1 MFNLLRALV
10 VSLVVVDAFQVRS
23 RSFHRPS
30 LLLAATQD
38 TSEVEG
44 FLAEKYPTFMS
55 LLSTNEKVWKTLRE
69 GGGGFTIFAANKG
82 AFEALGE
89 KKRMQLAD
97 ARNGETTEKIAAY
110 HVIGEPVTAEA
121 LFASGGVITL
131 GGEIPVGRSS
141 SGGFFGV
148 GGKEDGGVT
157 INGAKVVESIDIGNC
172 IVHEVDTLVSP
183 QIIWRYMDQLRIPG
197 SR

>member
-1 MFNLLRALV
+1 MRKFGKRYERG
-10 VSLVVVDAFQVRS
+10 VVDL
-23 RSFHRPS
+23 PS
-30 LLLAATQD
+30 LRQT
-38 TSEVEG
+38 T
-44 FLAEKYPTFMS
+44 
-55 LLSTNEKVWKTLRE
+55 
-69 GGGGFTIFAANKG
+69 

-110 HVIGEPVTAEA
+110 HVIAEPVTAEA
-121 LFASGGVITL
+121 LLASGGVITL
-131 GGEIPVGRSS
+131 GGEIPVGRST

-148 GGKEDGGVT
+148 GGQQDGGVT

-172 IVHEVDTLVSP
+172 IVHEVDTLISP

>member
-1 MFNLLRALV
+1 MFTLLRALV
-10 VSLVVVDAFQVRS
+10 ISLVVVHAFQVKS

-38 TSEVEG
+38 TREVEG
-44 FLAEKYPTFMS
+44 FLAQNYPTFMS

-69 GGGGFTIFAANKG
+69 TGGGFTIFVANSE
-82 AFEALGE
+82 AFEKLGE

-97 ARNGETTEKIAAY
+97 PRNGEATEKIATY
-110 HVIGEPVTAEA
+110 HVIGEPVTAEE

-131 GGEIPVGRSS
+131 GGEIPVGRST
-141 SGGFFGV
+141 SGGFFGI

-157 INGAKVVESIDIGNC
+157 INGATLVGSIYIGDC
-172 IVHEVDTLVSP
+172 IVHEVDSLVSP